1 MQNIV
6 TRPIVVLLDVYETL
20 LDMSPVAKKVN
31 KILNNK
37 LGYTIWFELLLQ
49 YCFLSN
55 ATDSFHDFNTI
66 ASSTLKMSGHRLHE
80 KVTDDDV
87 ENTLTALRYLPVHE
101 DVQEGLSA
109 LYDLGLRI
117 VALTNIPEDT
127 VRERM
132 ETTGLISYFERLL
145 TAEKIGKYKPAKE
158 VYEWAAKELKVEP
171 SDVLVV
177 TSHGWDVAGA
187 DNAGMLTAY
196 KKQERQ
202 MLYSLSNDPDLQ
214 IKDLIEL
221 GNVLKK
227 LPVIQRN
234 F

>member
-1 MQNIV
+1 MQNIT
-6 TRPIVVLLDVYETL
+6 TRPTVVLLDVYETL
-20 LDMSPVAKKVN
+20 LDMSPVERKVN
-31 KILNNK
+31 KILGNK
-37 LGYTIWFELLLQ
+37 LGYTLWFELLLQ
-49 YCFLSN
+49 YCFVDNS
-55 ATDSFHDFNTI
+55 TDKFHDFTSI
-66 ASSTLKMSGHRLHE
+66 ASSTLKMCGHRLNE
-80 KVTDDDV
+80 KVTNDDV
-87 ENTLTALRYLPVHE
+87 ENVLTTLRYLPVHE

-117 VALTNIPEDT
+117 VALTNIPEVT

-158 VYEWAAKELKVEP
+158 VYAWAAKELKVDAA
-171 SDVLVV
+171 DVLLV
-177 TSHGWDVAGA
+177 TSHGWDIAGA

-196 KKQERQ
+196 KKHERQ

-221 GNVLKK
+221 GTVLKK
-227 LPVIQRN
+227 LPVI
-234 F
+234 